1 MQIPAICDYCG
12 GIFPSGIVVE
22 NSLNVTFSNIS
33 VESCPS
39 CGHTGH
45 VSDGVFNF
53 IGNTIELLSGPQR
66 TIFELENLAKILK
79 KAKDNKS
86 TYEEISNEIERKI
99 PELSSFKDIL
109 PKTRNELYAFI
120 AIILTI
126 ISIYLSQSNE
136 SNKIEVNN
144 IINNIYQYSGEGNIN
159 EKDIEKE
166 IKSKKI
172 GRNEICPCGSSKK
185 YKKCCGEYI

>member
-1 MQIPAICDYCG
+1 MQVPAICDYCG
-12 GIFPSGIVVE
+12 EIFPSGIVVE
-22 NSLNVTFSNIS
+22 NSLNITFNNIS
-33 VESCPS
+33 VGPCPS
-39 CGHTGH
+39 CGQRGH

-53 IGNTIELLSGPQR
+53 IGNTIELLSGPER
-66 TIFELENLAKILK
+66 TIIELENLAKILK
-79 KAKDNKS
+79 NAKINKS

-136 SNKIEVNN
+136 RNKIEVNN
-144 IINNIYQYSGEGNIN
+144 IINNIYKYSE
-159 EKDIEKE
+159 EKDNIKKDNEKE

-172 GRNEICPCGSSKK
+172 GRNEPCICGSGKK
-185 YKKCCGEYI
+185 YKKCCGGYI